1 VSEPNDARGISGE
14 CGHPLARWGWDADWE
29 ATLTNAVRSGAHPA
43 TPVCET
49 ARVIVGHRGEVDVTL
64 GTTSERVSLS
74 PALRRVATP
83 VVGDFVRIGGRGAR
97 GLREVLHVLPRRT
110 ALVRKAAGRA
120 ASAQHIGANVDVV
133 MLATSLGFDLRV
145 RRLERFLALV
155 AESGARPVVV
165 LTKAD
170 LVAPAE
176 VDATAAQV
184 RAVLGAA
191 VPVHATS
198 AVEGSGLDALEPYFA
213 GERTVALL
221 GSSGV
226 GKSTLLN
233 AWLDPADAHAV
244 GAVRGDGRGK
254 HTTTRRELVVRPRGG
269 LVLDTP
275 GVREVGLWLD
285 EDEAALDETFP
296 ELVALAATCRFGDC
310 AHAREPGCAIRSAA
324 ASGAVDPAR
333 VQSFLA
339 LRAEARA
346 TGERR
351 QKRPG
356 GRRDTNAR

>member
-1 VSEPNDARGISGE
+1 MSEPTDAQNAANE
-14 CGHPLARWGWDADWE
+14 AGHPLARWGWDAGWE
-29 ATLTNAVRSGAHPA
+29 ATLAEALRSGAHPA
-43 TPVCET
+43 APPCET
-49 ARVIVGHRGEVDVTL
+49 ARVVVGHRGEVDVTL
-64 GTTSERVSLS
+64 GMMSERVSLS
-74 PALRRVATP
+74 PALRRIATP
-83 VVGDFVRIGGRGAR
+83 VVGDFVRVGGRGAR

-155 AESGARPVVV
+155 AESGAQPVVV

-170 LVAPAE
+170 LVSTEE
-176 VDATAAQV
+176 VDAAAAQV
-184 RAVLGAA
+184 RAVLGPG

-198 AVEGSGLDALEPYFA
+198 APTGSGLDALEPYFA
-213 GERTVALL
+213 GGRTVALL

-244 GAVRGDGRGK
+244 GAVRSDGRGT

-285 EDEAALDETFP
+285 EDESALDETFP

-310 AHAREPGCAIRSAA
+310 AHQREPGCAVRAA
-324 ASGAVDPAR
+324 AAAGTVDPAR
-333 VQSFLA
+333 VRSFLA

-356 GRRDTNAR
+356 SRRDSNAR

>member
-1 VSEPNDARGISGE
+1 MNEPRDERSGADAEGG
-14 CGHPLARWGWDADWE
+14 PLARWGWDAGWE
-29 ATLTNAVRSGAHPA
+29 ARLAEAPPA
-43 TPVCET
+43 PPGSEV
-49 ARVIVGHRGEVDVTL
+49 ARVVVGHRGEVDVAIGART
-64 GTTSERVSLS
+64 ERVALS
-74 PALRRVATP
+74 PALRHVATP
-83 VVGDFVRIGGRGAR
+83 VVGDFVRVGGRGAR

-120 ASAQHIGANVDVV
+120 AGAQQIGANVDVV
-133 MLATSLGFDLRV
+133 MLATSLVFDLRV

-170 LVAPAE
+170 LVPPESAE
-176 VDATAAQV
+176 ATAVQV
-184 RAVLGAA
+184 AAVLGAG

-198 AVEGSGLDALEPYFA
+198 ATSGCGLEALEAYFE
-213 GERTVALL
+213 GGRTVALL

-244 GAVRGDGRGK
+244 GALRGDGRGK

-285 EDEAALDETFP
+285 EDETALDETFP
-296 ELVALAATCRFGDC
+296 ELVAFAAACRFSDC
-310 AHAREPGCAIRSAA
+310 AHDREPGCAVRAA
-324 ASGAVDPAR
+324 IAAGTADPAR
-333 VQSFLA
+333 VRSFLA
-339 LRAEARA
+339 LRGEARETA
-346 TGERR
+346 ERR

-356 GRRDTNAR
+356 GRRDTGAR